1 MGAHD
6 GVFQQAPENIR
17 RLTGPDGLPPHP
29 AGPPGAGSLAPSL
42 LSFMLPGHLP
52 LSGTR
57 YHWQPLFS
65 SFSGTPETFFYPTCL
80 EAIMNLLK
88 KIVTTAGLF
97 ALALGSAHAQNK
109 ELVVGSSAT
118 YRPFAYESPTK
129 EIVGYDVDM
138 IKAIAQKAGLK
149 IKIVNTPWTGIF
161 AALNNGDLDLVI
173 SGVTINDKRKQSY
186 DFTTPYFEARQ
197 LLAVHSNSTAK
208 GLKDLAGKKIGVVT
222 GSTGDDMASREFG
235 KTNPDI
241 RRFESTPVVISE
253 LANNGLDAAIGD
265 NGVIA
270 FRAQEHKQLKTVSD
284 PAFPKEYFGIVV
296 KQGNKA
302 LLDKLNTGLAAVK
315 ADGSY
320 AQIYKKWFQAE
331 APVLPAQ

>member
-1 MGAHD
+1 
-6 GVFQQAPENIR
+6 
-17 RLTGPDGLPPHP
+17 
-29 AGPPGAGSLAPSL
+29 
-42 LSFMLPGHLP
+42 
-52 LSGTR
+52 
-57 YHWQPLFS
+57 
-65 SFSGTPETFFYPTCL
+65 
-80 EAIMNLLK
+80 MNLLH
-88 KIVTTAGLF
+88 KIAASTGIVL
-97 ALALGSAHAQNK
+97 LALGSVHAQNR

-118 YRPFAYESPTK
+118 YRPFAYENPNK
-129 EIVGYDVDM
+129 EIVGYDVDI
-138 IKAIAQKAGLK
+138 IKAVAQKAGLS

-161 AALNNGDLDLVI
+161 ASLNNGDVDLII

-197 LLAVHSNSTAK
+197 LIAVAKDSNVKT
-208 GLKDLAGKKIGVVT
+208 LKDLAGKKIGVVN
-222 GSTGDDMASREFG
+222 GSTGDDIASREFG

-241 RRFESTPVVISE
+241 RRFESTPIVISE
-253 LANNGLDAAIGD
+253 LVNTGLDAAIGD

-270 FRAQEHKQLKTVSD
+270 FRAQDHKQLKTVSD
-284 PAFPKEYFGIVV
+284 PSFPKEYFGIVV

-320 AQIYKKWFQAE
+320 AQIYKKWFNAD

>member
-1 MGAHD
+1 LGRFYRPFVLFAKTLP
-6 GVFQQAPENIR
+6 A
-17 RLTGPDGLPPHP
+17 RLR
-29 AGPPGAGSLAPSL
+29 AWL
-42 LSFMLPGHLP
+42 LHALP
-52 LSGTR
+52 LA
-57 YHWQPLFS
+57 
-65 SFSGTPETFFYPTCL
+65 TFAFRIPVRIGKHFFPSPFWTL
-80 EAIMNLLK
+80 TMNFLH
-88 KIVTTAGLF
+88 KIAATAGLLT
-97 ALALGSAHAQNK
+97 LAFGAAHAQTK

-138 IKAIAQKAGLK
+138 IKAIAQKAGLQ

-161 AALNNGDLDLVI
+161 AALNNGDVDLVI

-197 LLAVHSNSTAK
+197 LIAVHSNSTAK

-270 FRAQEHKQLKTVSD
+270 FRTQEHKQLKTVSD
-284 PAFPKEYFGIVV
+284 ASFPKEYFGIVV
-296 KQGNKA
+296 KQGNKD
-302 LLDKLNTGLAAVK
+302 LLAKLNAGLAAVK

-320 AQIYKKWFQAE
+320 AAIYKKWFQAD
-331 APVLPAQ
+331 APALPAQ

>member
-1 MGAHD
+1 MSLH
-6 GVFQQAPENIR
+6 
-17 RLTGPDGLPPHP
+17 RLARLAVT
-29 AGPPGAGSLAPSL
+29 SLAL
-42 LSFMLPGHLP
+42 
-52 LSGTR
+52 
-57 YHWQPLFS
+57 
-65 SFSGTPETFFYPTCL
+65 C
-80 EAIMNLLK
+80 A
-88 KIVTTAGLF
+88 AGLS
-97 ALALGSAHAQNK
+97 LAQNR

-118 YRPFAYESPTK
+118 YRPFAYENPNK

-138 IKAIAQKAGLK
+138 IKAIAQKAGLQ

-186 DFTTPYFEARQ
+186 DFTAPYFEARQ
-197 LLAVHSNSTAK
+197 LLAVSKDSTVK
-208 GLKDLAGKKIGVVT
+208 SLKDLAGKKIGVVT

-270 FRAQEHKQLKTVSD
+270 FRTQEHKQLKTVSD
-284 PAFPKEYFGIVV
+284 PGFPKEYFGIVV

-302 LLDKLNTGLAAVK
+302 LLDKLNSGLAAVK

-320 AQIYKKWFQAE
+320 TRIYKQWFQAE
-331 APVLPAQ
+331 APALPAQ

>member
-1 MGAHD
+1 M
-6 GVFQQAPENIR
+6 NLK
-17 RLTGPDGLPPHP
+17 RL
-29 AGPPGAGSLAPSL
+29 ASLAFTTLVLCASG
-42 LSFMLPGHLP
+42 LS
-52 LSGTR
+52 
-57 YHWQPLFS
+57 
-65 SFSGTPETFFYPTCL
+65 
-80 EAIMNLLK
+80 
-88 KIVTTAGLF
+88 
-97 ALALGSAHAQNK
+97 SAQSQ

-118 YRPFAYESPTK
+118 YRPFAYESPSK

-138 IKAIAQKAGLK
+138 IRAIAQKAGLK

-197 LLAVHSNSTAK
+197 LIAVQKDSSAK
-208 GLKDLAGKKIGVVT
+208 SLKDLAGKKIGVVT

-284 PAFPKEYFGIVV
+284 PGFPKEYFGIVV

-302 LLDKLNTGLAAVK
+302 LQDKLNAGLAAVK

-320 AQIYKKWFQAE
+320 AQIYKKWFLAE
-331 APVLPAQ
+331 APALPAQ

>member
-1 MGAHD
+1 MA
-6 GVFQQAPENIR
+6 A
-17 RLTGPDGLPPHP
+17 
-29 AGPPGAGSLAPSL
+29 
-42 LSFMLPGHLP
+42 
-52 LSGTR
+52 
-57 YHWQPLFS
+57 
-65 SFSGTPETFFYPTCL
+65 
-80 EAIMNLLK
+80 
-88 KIVTTAGLF
+88 AGLL
-97 ALALGSAHAQNK
+97 ALAALGAQAQNR

-138 IKAIAQKAGLK
+138 IKAVAAKAGLQ

-161 AALNNGDLDLVI
+161 AALNNGDVDLVI

-186 DFTTPYFEARQ
+186 DFTAPYFEARQ
-197 LLAVHSNSTAK
+197 LIAVHKDSTAK
-208 GLKDLAGKKIGVVT
+208 GLKDLAGKKVGVVT
-222 GSTGDDMASREFG
+222 GSTADDTASREFG

-241 RRFESTPVVISE
+241 RRFESTPVVIAE
-253 LANNGLDAAIGD
+253 LAGGGLDAAIGD

-270 FRAQEHKQLKTVSD
+270 FRVQEHKQLKTVND
-284 PAFPKEYFGIVV
+284 PSFPKEFFGIVV

-302 LLDKLNTGLAAVK
+302 LLDKLNAGLAAVK

-320 AQIYKKWFQAE
+320 AQIYKKWFQAD

>member
-1 MGAHD
+1 MNFLHKTA
-6 GVFQQAPENIR
+6 VV
-17 RLTGPDGLPPHP
+17 
-29 AGPPGAGSLAPSL
+29 AGTL
-42 LSFMLPGHLP
+42 L
-52 LSGTR
+52 
-57 YHWQPLFS
+57 
-65 SFSGTPETFFYPTCL
+65 
-80 EAIMNLLK
+80 
-88 KIVTTAGLF
+88 
-97 ALALGSAHAQNK
+97 LALGSVQAQNR

-118 YRPFAYESPTK
+118 YRPFAYENPSK
-129 EIVGYDVDM
+129 EIVGYDVDI
-138 IKAIAQKAGLK
+138 IKAVAQKAGLQ

-161 AALNNGDLDLVI
+161 AALNNGDVDLII

-197 LLAVHSNSTAK
+197 LIAVSRDSSVKN
-208 GLKDLAGKKIGVVT
+208 LKDLAGKKIGVVN
-222 GSTGDDMASREFG
+222 GSTGDDIASREFG

-253 LANNGLDAAIGD
+253 LVNTGLDAAIGD

-270 FRAQEHKQLKTVSD
+270 FRVQEHKQLKTVSD
-284 PAFPKEYFGIVV
+284 PSFPKEFFGIVV

-320 AQIYKKWFQAE
+320 AQIYKKWFNAD

>member
-1 MGAHD
+1 MT
-6 GVFQQAPENIR
+6 IK
-17 RLTGPDGLPPHP
+17 
-29 AGPPGAGSLAPSL
+29 SLARL
-42 LSFMLPGHLP
+42 AAAM
-52 LSGTR
+52 
-57 YHWQPLFS
+57 
-65 SFSGTPETFFYPTCL
+65 
-80 EAIMNLLK
+80 
-88 KIVTTAGLF
+88 
-97 ALALGSAHAQNK
+97 LALCACACAFAQNK

-118 YRPFAYESPTK
+118 YRPFAYENPSK
-129 EIVGYDVDM
+129 EIVGYDVDI
-138 IKAIAQKAGLK
+138 IKAVAQKAGLQ

-186 DFTTPYFEARQ
+186 DFTAPYFEARQ
-197 LLAVHSNSTAK
+197 LIAVHKDANVRS
-208 GLKDLAGKKIGVVT
+208 LKDLAGKKIGVVT
-222 GSTGDDMASREFG
+222 GSTGDDTASREFG

-270 FRAQEHKQLKTVSD
+270 FRAQEHAQLKTVAD

-296 KQGNKA
+296 KQGNKP
-302 LLDKLNTGLAAVK
+302 LLAKLNAGLAAIK

-331 APVLPAQ
+331 APALPAQ